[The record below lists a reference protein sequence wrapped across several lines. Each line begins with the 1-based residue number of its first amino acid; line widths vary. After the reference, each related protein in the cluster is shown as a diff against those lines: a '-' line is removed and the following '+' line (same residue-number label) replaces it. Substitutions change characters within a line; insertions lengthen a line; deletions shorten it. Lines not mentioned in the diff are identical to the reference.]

1 MPLIADMIRA
11 LHASGAAP
19 EAIAAAVEILERDQE
34 AKDEARRAKGR
45 AGNAERQK
53 RWRERHQIVTPVTP
67 LCNVMQRDEAPTQP
81 NSLGSNKNKIP
92 PSPPTGAQ
100 TPTTKTK
107 PGHRLPDD
115 WQPKPRHFEAA
126 AMRGQ
131 GAEFVHRC
139 AEAMRKWAGA
149 NSNRPVT
156 RKADWDLAFG
166 GWIDR
171 EIEKMAA
178 RAPPGQASRN
188 GKLSLLVDQMRKQSH
203 DTGLDVFSGSGSSAN
218 VQDASAGP
226 FNRSNVLA
234 IGGRAGKWPG
244 DA

>member
-92 PSPPTGAQ
+92 PSPPTGA
-100 TPTTKTK
+100 
-107 PGHRLPDD
+107 D
-115 WQPKPRHFEAA
+115 
-126 AMRGQ
+126 
-131 GAEFVHRC
+131 
-139 AEAMRKWAGA
+139 AMRKWAGS